1 MDKHKHFISK
11 IYKKY
16 VKRILALSLVVLTLM
31 TSVPSVAFAK
41 PVEANRSVT
50 VTTPHFTESAI
61 AAMQEVC
68 GETYN
73 ARDVLGAL
81 YLLGAVDEYGMPSLS
96 DSYVVNGVNMNTAQ
110 LREAANSHLYDKVD
124 ESVTVDGVDLTWS
137 EVRSLFAVAEMQAH
151 LNEAKAQGIAM
162 NDDAHIFTANKL
174 LNWLKNLD
182 PNLGDEWHPV
192 THVGHIGGMLFG
204 ENQLK
209 ATYWKPKSNGTQ
221 YVESELVR
229 NEDRNSKFS
238 QTLIYIDP
246 TGETVPVNVYADE
259 AFASR
264 YTSEYADRLWF
275 PAPQKKFSNYEYGEC
290 ELVLDKNGTKY
301 NGEYDYFTEIS
312 TYLKLKA
319 IISNSGYNAEKVR
332 IVLHADSAE
341 DVARANGGFV
351 KFEWTDDYSYP
362 SEAACDTII
371 LDAAAYAAMVSEAG
385 LEIGIFDMKEYSE
398 QNDLV
403 MTFRASSLDKSNT
416 DYSDEETLGCFRS
429 AGMYLTFEVIGEKT
443 APTASPYNTRLW
455 MNPVDGMTDTYVLNP
470 NYYELDFE
478 IYGLG
483 KKAESK
489 YVIHGISE
497 QIAANGY
504 IDLYDNTVFL
514 DYVLSNKP
522 EDADFWPTMSSTLP
536 NQGTYF
542 RLFLTPVSPL
552 GTKYTVNMDLT
563 NEKMIRRYGFRSD
576 LVYDIPDEVLA
587 HALTYS
593 FIDYPNNIHEFPD
606 NAEIKLGG
614 LKVNADGASMAA
626 YTNLYTSYDPIPVL
640 FWDSASETV
649 NNISGYRA
657 QPGTPG
663 SLSISYNSNGR
674 AVLVQSRALTYLKP
688 YTILKVGESGES
700 FNHLTETRRAFT
712 QYGIYDKNSGTTFE
726 KYDFTYNDSNPA
738 AAENLHIT
746 APAMTY
752 YTGDVIPFIVRNPN
766 GIFGN
771 PSGSTSTERTE
782 WAKKFRLTM
791 NGRSLEPAQVTFR
804 QDVSGAYGVDML
816 VFLYEVGDF
825 EADSF
830 DFANMRISY
839 DGGTAYRMVNDIPDN
854 KLFMKTFEWNT
865 ILDTENAKVV
875 SVGAKNYFEI
885 PIHKFT
891 AEEDP
896 NGELKEAMYQML
908 INWVNQEDR
917 LVKNVFAV
925 LSTDGD
931 PREAAER
938 VPFYAYLSS
947 STMGE
952 EYESIRVELPTEDA
966 YGSPLVTVRIYT
978 GTPMTGGNYVS
989 YDSDELT
996 NNNWNCDGFSVEG
1009 GRFHVMDTFFVR
1021 LPKITYY
1028 KGEGQFSLLYNDG
1041 WDDWASAMQYRSYKK
1056 AGKPEIVL
1064 SYAMPATD
1072 EDGNPYSYSSA
1083 ENFSW
1088 KSDDESIALVKT
1100 RVVDDVVQAVVVPT
1114 GVTGNVTF
1122 TLTCGNGGGE
1132 HTFTIQSLT
1141 MTVVE
1146 DSLEAYL
1153 SIPETLTPIIVRKDS
1168 AASVTF
1174 ASNIQQMNEAEGQA
1188 TTDFT
1193 LKVYEAELSGG
1204 KLVKVGSPVYTKTE
1218 TASKDTPVYVIR
1230 IPENKLSN
1238 VSPNGSESYIAEI
1251 TSVFTGSDDKLPEGQ
1266 EDGNFVAEVPV
1277 KVRNYPVQ
1285 IDLTSND
1292 NPYMLG
1298 GATYTAD
1305 WTVKNAN
1312 AAYDW
1317 RYYITDE
1324 NGNVIPEYE
1333 NSGNGTFDR
1342 TSITFTAPEVEGVLK
1357 RAYTLNIAASNDVEG
1372 EGYTM
1377 AVKTLYV
1384 YNRDALD
1391 ILVEASERVK
1401 VEDDTVTMDNREWLK
1416 KYLSSDGKTINLG
1429 NDGISFGSLQTDTH
1443 LDSLISLNYG
1453 DYAWGLISDAIEW
1466 KVAETES
1473 DPIDFYYKKMGVFSD
1488 TAASGLENYLPTTDF
1503 SLIAVRD
1510 GQTTVTAKHALSGIK
1525 SSVTVNVDVLDHEL
1539 ILFQFYPAEVTT
1551 VTYTLKTGE
1560 SVTVTSDANGQ
1571 LALYEA
1577 EGIDDD
1583 TRFYLKS
1590 TVNDTEYVGM
1600 TTMSTLKS
1608 GEKNAVNGKTYPV
1621 NLIKLQKPAEIHLYF
1636 NDEDG
1641 KPIANEAFTVRGGV
1655 YYDNTYAE
1663 HADLFDETNRTQ
1675 SNIAGDVSSGLND
1688 LTYTSD
1694 KNGMLKVFFNLSQFT
1709 ASGELDPAKD
1719 LLYVFEIRKEG
1730 YLPEMVY
1737 VRPYEDSNAVIN
1749 LTPVEAD
1756 KAEKPFL
1763 WEFNVKCYS
1772 GADAF
1777 IGYLPVEDSTVNVG
1791 PSKENKRVGI
1801 EAQCLLWGHDELI
1814 DRTSGVTQIVTNPG
1828 KLYFADDG
1836 LLTYVGDGNSENAQ
1850 EYEFWTYPF
1859 SSFVFCKTTLDAN
1872 QLSLSWL
1879 EERKPVPMDLQMVD
1893 GNGDAVVTVPLK
1905 YSLYR
1910 NIAADEPAKSN
1921 GLDSKAA
1928 GQQDSLSDKKLK
1940 FDLDKLVPGGDIL
1953 ATGIT
1958 FLTNSLSGQNFGVY
1972 FKVSPTA
1979 DPTVFY
1985 VMMTVSDE
1993 EPEDDEEED
2002 KNYKIEPS
2010 YEDIQNLG
2018 AEIISKS
2025 GVLGSTH
2032 HYQNFEKNK
2041 KGLFGS
2047 LQKEAE
2053 EMKKIPLNKEERE
2066 KQKKAEEDKK
2076 DDDDDDDDDHFGFA
2090 IGGSLIGRATYNPK
2104 KDDWDLDFSG
2114 GSISLKGK
2122 AQYEYH
2128 KNIIV
2133 GYVPFTF
2140 SFGAE
2145 ASLGITIGAHDVVLP
2160 KLNKQDTF
2168 SRMDAELKGKIEGF
2182 GGLGLDVGL
2191 IAAKIGV
2198 FGEFEADAIAS
2209 VLISDSKVYTGAKIN
2224 LKGGIG
2230 LKVVFKALVVNFEY
2244 EIASIQFGGKDG
2256 KDFFAGDFKT
2266 IEDLWAGKDVAGH
2279 KYRATTTSDGRT
2291 LFAIEKSNGS
2301 IQLFQPSTKL
2311 GESILHTYAKD
2322 VVLENIIYSDDGK
2335 KIFFLEDG
2343 VAFIADSNG
2352 VAEKAISSDEV
2363 DDYGQFYLDAAG
2375 KNGNYAAAWV
2385 TQTCESNFDDR
2396 YEPTYADLAAA
2407 MNSTEITAA
2416 ICKNGEWTTTRL
2428 TDNNSPDL
2436 VPSVAT
2442 SEDGRYVLVSWRSV
2456 YMSDPDAPFNF
2467 DVEDYIMYRIYDTQ
2481 TDTWSEAGTAFN
2493 GIANGSVNG
2502 LDSVVFNNGN
2512 AVIAFNVQTGSDEE
2526 EAQNG
2531 LETFYAFIENTQNGT
2546 KNTTVRLTDNKGMD
2560 NNVQLLKITDSEEE
2574 YAVLG
2579 WYSEN
2584 GEESDINLRLF
2595 DANGNIDDTYPS
2607 SIAKMSDERISEK
2620 FHLSGVSKENL
2631 MIGWINM
2638 KMEDGAAAAS
2648 GDLVAARLY
2657 LAGADDYRVAPAQI
2671 VASSLKDI
2679 TIDDFTLT
2687 FDGEKVTAILSETD
2701 YSSGDKEIAATLTV
2715 DDVVNRA
2722 VYTDQAAYEYDRN
2735 LFMEQ
2740 YPEGTMDLYVPVGY
2754 FKTEMKQAEFK
2765 NEISVTKIR
2774 WNQDTVAPMLNVPV
2788 QFTIQNDG
2796 CTPLNQLC
2804 INDVVYDG
2812 FVLNPGENTK
2822 ITVDYQMTKQA
2833 DDKDYTIS
2841 VPNDDT
2847 FDEITNTIHFCTPE
2861 VKILETKEIKA
2872 AEGKRTM
2879 LVRLGNANM
2888 VPANEEA
2895 RKYHITAYADMA
2907 CTIPVSDIV
2916 LTSDQIKL
2924 LDENAAVATFEVDA
2938 QEVMEAVGKK
2948 DEEIPESGVALYV
2961 VADTCLNDG
2970 EVLDSTL
2977 DTVFMSTLCTN
2988 VSEKIALETPEFVV
3002 NGDNIEGSYTIMNT
3016 SINDLGS
3023 KNFAIALHD
3032 ADGKILAIQIIP
3044 DVDMTSERIVTD
3056 TFSIAVANTDDI
3068 QTVSL
3073 EILDNAEFPALT
3085 ETGFEFGGWYEDPAF
3100 TAEAQDDTEVA
3111 YAKWDSID
3119 AVIEG
3124 ITLVLGGNIGMVFHT
3139 SLNEN
3144 AENGRMVFTVQGK
3157 DVATVEASECKKD
3170 EQGRYMFQCDLTS
3183 VQMSEPVTAT
3193 YHWGENRSVK
3203 VLYSIE
3209 DYAAQ
3214 LLEDS
3219 QYSAEAKAAVKAL
3232 INYGHYAQ
3240 IILSEVNN
3248 WELGV
3253 DYAETETCF
3262 GTLTATA
3269 ADLEPYRF
3277 VQSGNDPLISKV
3289 QFTLGLNSQTSIRLL
3304 LTTPE
3309 KPSVTVDGE
3318 AAEVYSS
3325 GDDEYYIVIKDIGAG
3340 MLGHTYTVVAN
3351 EKETYEFSALS
3362 YATVVLNGS
3371 ASEDLQNVVKALY
3384 EYYMASVAYNAT
3396 LN

>member
-1 MDKHKHFISK
+1 MDKQKRFLSK
-11 IYKKY
+11 MC
-16 VKRILALSLVVLTLM
+16 KRRIKSIIALALAVFTFM
-31 TSVPSVAFAK
+31 TSVPSVAFAG
-41 PVEANRSVT
+41 PVDNHRAVIA
-50 VTTPHFTESAI
+50 TPHFTEEAVS
-61 AAMQEVC
+61 AMQDVC
-68 GETYN
+68 GDMYN

-151 LNEAKAQGIAM
+151 MNEAKAQGIAM

-209 ATYWKPKSNGTQ
+209 ATYWKPKSEGTQ

-238 QTLIYIDP
+238 QTIVYIDP

-264 YTSEYADRLWF
+264 YTPEYADRLWF

-319 IISNSGYNAEKVR
+319 ILSNSGYNAEKVR

-341 DVARANGGFV
+341 DVARADGGFV
-351 KFEWTDDYSYP
+351 KFEWTDDYSWP
-362 SEAACDTII
+362 SKEACDTII
-371 LDAAAYAAMVSEAG
+371 LDDAAYAAMVSEAG

-443 APTASPYNTRLW
+443 APTASPHNTRLW

-489 YVIHGISE
+489 YVIPGISE

-504 IDLYDNTVFL
+504 IDLYDDSVFL

-552 GTKYTVNMDLT
+552 GTKYTVNMDMT

-657 QPGTPG
+657 QPGTPE

-700 FNHLTETRRAFT
+700 FTHLTETRRAFT
-712 QYGIYDKNSGTTFE
+712 QYGIYDKNSRTAFE

-771 PSGSTSTERTE
+771 PSGSTGTERTE
-782 WAKKFRLTM
+782 WAKKFRFTM

-804 QDVSGAYGVDML
+804 QDASGEYGVDML

-947 STMGE
+947 STTGE

-1041 WDDWASAMQYRSYKK
+1041 WDGWASAMQYRSYKK

-1100 RVVDDVVQAVVVPT
+1100 RVVDGVVQAVVVPT

-1122 TLTCGNGGGE
+1122 TLTCGNGGGD

-1218 TASKDTPVYVIR
+1218 NASKDTPVYVIR
-1230 IPENKLSN
+1230 IPENILSN

-1285 IDLTSND
+1285 IELTSND

-1342 TSITFTAPEVEGVLK
+1342 TSITFTAPEVDGVLK

-1401 VEDDTVTMDNREWLK
+1401 VEGDTVTMDNREWLE
-1416 KYLSSDGKTINLG
+1416 KYLSADGKTINLG

-1525 SSVTVNVDVLDHEL
+1525 SSVTVDVDVLDHEL

-1641 KPIANEAFTVRGGV
+1641 NPIANEAFTVRGGV

-1694 KNGMLKVFFNLSQFT
+1694 KNGMFKVFFNLSQFT

-1737 VRPYEDSNAVIN
+1737 VRPYEDSNAVVS

-1777 IGYLPVEDSTVNVG
+1777 IGFLPIEDSTVNVG

-1859 SSFVFCKTTLDAN
+1859 SSFVFCRTTLDAN
-1872 QLSLSWL
+1872 QRSLSWL
-1879 EERKPVPMDLQMVD
+1879 EERKPLPMDLQMVD

-1910 NIAADEPAKSN
+1910 NIIAEEPAKSN

-1928 GQQDSLSDKKLK
+1928 GQQDSLSDDKLK
-1940 FDLDKLVPGGDIL
+1940 FGLDKIVPGGDIL

-1958 FLTNSLSGQNFGVY
+1958 FLTNSLTGQNFGVY

-1979 DPTVFY
+1979 DPTVYY
-1985 VMMTVSDE
+1985 VLMTVSDE
-1993 EPEDDEEED
+1993 EPDDEDD

-2041 KGLFGS
+2041 KGLVES

-2090 IGGSLIGRATYNPK
+2090 IGGTLVGRATYNPE

-2122 AQYEYH
+2122 AKYDFH
-2128 KNIIV
+2128 KNIII

-2145 ASLGITIGAHDVVLP
+2145 ASLGLSIGAREVVLP
-2160 KLNKQDTF
+2160 KLNKQDAF

-2209 VLISDSKVYTGAKIN
+2209 VLVSDSQVYTGAKVN

-2244 EIASIQFGGKDG
+2244 EIASVQFGGKDG
-2256 KDFFAGDFKT
+2256 KDFIAGDFEK
-2266 IEDLWAGKDVAGH
+2266 IDDLWAGKDVEGH
-2279 KYRATTTSDGRT
+2279 KYRAITTSDGRT
-2291 LFAIEKSNGS
+2291 LFAIEKTNGVAPLLS
-2301 IQLFQPSTKL
+2301 PITTPGS
-2311 GESILHTYAKD
+2311 SILKTYAKD
-2322 VVLENIIYSDDGK
+2322 VSLENIIYSNDGQ
-2335 KIFFLEDG
+2335 KIFYLDDG
-2343 VAFIADSNG
+2343 VAFIADANG
-2352 VAEKAISSDEV
+2352 VAEAAISTDEE
-2363 DDYGQFYLDAAG
+2363 DDYGQFYLDATGSDG
-2375 KNGNYAAAWV
+2375 KYAAVWV

-2396 YEPTYADLAAA
+2396 YEPTPADLAAA

-2416 ICKNGEWTTTRL
+2416 ICKNGKWTTTRL
-2428 TDNNSPDL
+2428 TANNSPDL
-2436 VPSVAT
+2436 APTVAT
-2442 SEDGRYVLVSWRSV
+2442 SEDGRYVLVAWRSV
-2456 YMSDPDAPFNF
+2456 YMSDPDAPFSF
-2467 DVEDYIMYRIYDTQ
+2467 DVEDYIMYRIYDRE
-2481 TDTWSEAGTAFN
+2481 TDTWSDPETAFN

-2502 LDSVVFNNGN
+2502 VDSAVFNNGN
-2512 AVIAFNVQTGSDEE
+2512 ALIAFNVQTGSDAK

-2531 LETFYAFIENTQNGT
+2531 LETFYTFLEKTQEGR
-2546 KNTTVRLTDNKGMD
+2546 KNTTVRVTDNKYPD
-2560 NNVQLLKITDSEEE
+2560 SNVQLLKLFDNDAE

-2579 WYSEN
+2579 WYSQN
-2584 GEESDINLRLF
+2584 EEAGDINLRLF
-2595 DANGNIDDTYPS
+2595 DGNGNIDENYPS
-2607 SIAKMSDERISEK
+2607 SIAKMSDERISES
-2620 FHLSGVSKENL
+2620 FRLAGTSKENL

-2657 LAGADDYRVAPAQI
+2657 LAGTDDYRVAPAQI
-2671 VASSLKDI
+2671 IASSLKDV
-2679 TIDDFTLT
+2679 TIDGFALT
-2687 FDGEKVTAILSETD
+2687 FDGTKVTTVLSETD
-2701 YSSGDKEIAATLTV
+2701 YSSGEKEIAATLTL
-2715 DDVVNRA
+2715 DDVINRDM
-2722 VYTDQAAYEYDRN
+2722 YTDEEAYKKDCE
-2735 LFMEQ
+2735 LFLAQ
-2740 YPEGTMDLYVPVGY
+2740 YPDGKMNLYIPVGY
-2754 FKTEMKQAEFK
+2754 FKTELKQAEFK
-2765 NEISVTKIR
+2765 NEISVTRIR

-2788 QFTIQNDG
+2788 QFTIENDG
-2796 CTPLNQLC
+2796 CTPLTELSVNGT
-2804 INDVVYDG
+2804 VYDDIS
-2812 FVLNPGENTK
+2812 LNPGESTK
-2822 ITVDYQMTKQA
+2822 ITVEYEMDKQA
-2833 DDKDYTIS
+2833 SDQDYEIS
-2841 VPNDDT
+2841 VPNDTT
-2847 FDEITNTIHFCTPE
+2847 FADISDTIHFCTPE
-2861 VKILETKEIKA
+2861 ISILDTKEIKV

-2888 VPANEEA
+2888 IPASDTA
-2895 RKYHITAYADMA
+2895 RKYHVTAYADMA
-2907 CTIPVSDIV
+2907 CTLPVADV
-2916 LTSDQIKL
+2916 ALTSDQIKL

-2938 QEVMEAVGKK
+2938 QKVMETLGKK
-2948 DEEIPESGVALYV
+2948 GEEIPESGVVLYV
-2961 VADTCLNDG
+2961 VADTCLPNGDIL
-2970 EVLDSTL
+2970 ESTL

-2988 VSEKIALETPEFVV
+2988 EAEPIALDTPEFAV
-3002 NGDNIEGSYTIMNT
+3002 NGDNIEGEYTIMNT
-3016 SINDLGS
+3016 SIYDQGT
-3023 KNFAIALHD
+3023 KNFALALRDANGDIIAMQL
-3032 ADGKILAIQIIP
+3032 IP
-3044 DVDMTSERIVTD
+3044 NVSMTKECIVTD
-3056 TFSIAVANTDDI
+3056 TFSVPVADPDAVSI
-3068 QTVSL
+3068 ISL
-3073 EILDNAEFPALT
+3073 EILEKAEFPTLT
-3085 ETGFEFGGWYEDPAF
+3085 DSVREFVGWY
-3100 TAEAQDDTEVA
+3100 QDTELTVA
-3111 YAKWDSID
+3111 VTDTTEIGYPKWKVEDVVLS
-3119 AVIEG
+3119 G
-3124 ITLVLGGNIGMVFHT
+3124 LHLTLAGDIGMVFHAAIQD
-3139 SLNEN
+3139 E
-3144 AENGRMVFTVQGK
+3144 AKDGYMVFTINGK
-3157 DVATVEASECKKD
+3157 DQDPIYATGREKD
-3170 EQGRYMFQCDLTS
+3170 AEGRYLFNVDMTS
-3183 VQMSEPVTAT
+3183 IEMSDEVTAT
-3193 YHWGENRSVK
+3193 YHWGEDQSVTK
-3203 VLYSIE
+3203 TYSIE
-3209 DYAAQ
+3209 EYANAI
-3214 LLEDS
+3214 LERPE
-3219 QYSAEAKAAVKAL
+3219 YSDEAKALVKAM

-3240 IILSEVNN
+3240 IWLADENK
-3248 WELGV
+3248 WELGK
-3253 DYAETETCF
+3253 DHAETATVF

-3269 ADLEPYRF
+3269 EDLAPYALVKTGSNADIKRTTFNLRLDSKTSMCFLFYSDTEP
-3277 VQSGNDPLISKV
+3277 K
-3289 QFTLGLNSQTSIRLL
+3289 
-3304 LTTPE
+3304 
-3309 KPSVTVDGE
+3309 VTVDGSNKEVEKVSDGVYRLTIE
-3318 AAEVYSS
+3318 AIDAKKLGNAST
-3325 GDDEYYIVIKDIGAG
+3325 IVVNES
-3340 MLGHTYTVVAN
+3340 LTYKV
-3351 EKETYEFSALS
+3351 SPLS
-3362 YATVVLNGS
+3362 YATIVLNGAYS
-3371 ASEDLQNVVKALY
+3371 DNAKNAMRALY
-3384 EYYMASVAYNAT
+3384 EYHKSCLAYDAS
-3396 LN
+3396 LKK